1 MFAGATVDRNSNI
14 GRFAPYIALFTAV
27 VEDPV
32 CSRVLRDIWIKTD
45 HHTSHV
51 SRTGLYPMP
60 PSLPSFSQQFQQ
72 QPPPPEWSCGDC
84 AMIVR

>member
-51 SRTGLYPMP
+51 SRTGLYLMH
-60 PSLPSFSQQFQQ
+60 PSLSLPPFSNLKSSPQLTCLFF
-72 QPPPPEWSCGDC
+72 GC
-84 AMIVR
+84 AVIVR